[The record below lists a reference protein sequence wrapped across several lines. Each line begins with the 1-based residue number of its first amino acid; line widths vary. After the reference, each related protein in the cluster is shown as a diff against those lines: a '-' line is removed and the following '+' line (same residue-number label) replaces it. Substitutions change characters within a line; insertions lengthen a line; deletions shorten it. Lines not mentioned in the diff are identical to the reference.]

1 VPRQKSISIQNSTL
15 LLVEGKWDK
24 EVFEA
29 LAIHLGLDMQV
40 VFVGSYPEFEP
51 VLRVLLALDNFSKV
65 ITIGIV
71 RDADD
76 DAEASFKYIQ
86 NVLNATGFSVP
97 DKPMVSEGSSPAI
110 AIMIVPPNGE
120 GTGRMLEDLCF
131 ESVVNDAAS
140 KCINAYFDCLEDE
153 GITVAPENI
162 AKAKVQAF
170 VASRYDP
177 QKPEDKII
185 HIEHWIWNSP
195 VFDIVKD
202 FLKQVASPPP

>member
-110 AIMIVPPNGE
+110 AIMIVPPIGE

-131 ESVVNDAAS
+131 ESGVNDAAS
-140 KCINAYFDCLEDE
+140 KC
-153 GITVAPENI
+153 
-162 AKAKVQAF
+162 
-170 VASRYDP
+170 
-177 QKPEDKII
+177 
-185 HIEHWIWNSP
+185 
-195 VFDIVKD
+195 
-202 FLKQVASPPP
+202 